1 MAKLTIAQKKEWAK
15 LLFLRENLT
24 QKEIAER
31 VGVSAVT
38 INKWVKGGNWENL
51 KVSITITK
59 EEQLKNL
66 YRQLAEINKVISER
80 PEEEG
85 KRYATAA
92 EADTITKLAAAINK
106 MESDIGLSDVVA
118 AFQGLLTW
126 LRTFDVEE
134 AKRIAPILDGYV
146 KTKISV

>member
-1 MAKLTIAQKKEWAK
+1 MANLTNEQKKEWAK

-38 INKWVKGGNWENL
+38 MNKWVKSGNWENL

-66 YRQLAEINKVISER
+66 YRQLAEVNRTIAER
-80 PEEEG
+80 PAADG
-85 KRYATAA
+85 NRYATSA
-92 EADTITKLAAAINK
+92 EADIISKLAASINK
-106 MESDIGLSDVVA
+106 MESDIGLADIIA
-118 AFQGLLTW
+118 TFQGLLSW
-126 LRTFDVEE
+126 LRTFDILE
-134 AKRIAPILDGYV
+134 AQRIAPVLDGYV
-146 KTKISV
+146 KTKIS